1 MKNVVPFKNSK
12 SDTRS
17 RTFEVG
23 DGTTT
28 LIKKLDRKAAKHLI
42 LVMRTQVKT
51 LRDLIY
57 QFDVGKGWEAL
68 GYHSLHECFQKELI
82 RFYSASYLY
91 RESHAAR
98 IEHNLGELLPVGKM
112 VPERVLRP
120 LHGLKPKQ
128 QRKAWK
134 RACKA
139 TKNEIP
145 TSSAIE
151 KAVAKL
157 SSKSSPKAKAER
169 TGTVKLR
176 EKAKEKMEALGKQI
190 VADHGRLFVQELIKW
205 LNQHL
210 PPRRATQ
217 S

>member
-1 MKNVVPFKNSK
+1 MTVTKRVVPFKRSD

-17 RTFEVG
+17 RIHEVG

-28 LIKKLDRKAAKHLI
+28 PIKKLDKKAAEHLI
-42 LVMRTQVKT
+42 LEMRTQVKT
-51 LRDLIY
+51 RRDLIY

-68 GYHSLHECFQKELI
+68 GYHSLHECFQKKLR

-98 IEHNLGELLPVGKM
+98 IEHNLGELLPMGKI

-128 QRKAWK
+128 QRKVWT

-139 TKNEIP
+139 TKKIDP
-145 TSSAIE
+145 HQQ
-151 KAVAKL
+151 
-157 SSKSSPKAKAER
+157 R
-169 TGTVKLR
+169 
-176 EKAKEKMEALGKQI
+176 
-190 VADHGRLFVQELIKW
+190 D
-205 LNQHL
+205 
-210 PPRRATQ
+210 
-217 S
+217 